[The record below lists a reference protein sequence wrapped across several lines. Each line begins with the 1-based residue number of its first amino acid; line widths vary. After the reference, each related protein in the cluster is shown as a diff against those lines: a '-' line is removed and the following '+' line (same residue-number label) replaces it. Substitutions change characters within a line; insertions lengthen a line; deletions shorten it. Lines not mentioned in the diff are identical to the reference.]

1 MFKVFLFLFSLFA
14 MCTAFPVEKTVF
26 EAYLHRF
33 DGETVPYPP
42 RFMKVLVLFSADTTK
57 EDRDAFL
64 AGLEEV
70 RLRHQKDYHELV
82 RKWWEIRETESEKDR
97 DEDAWDRFTLEQ
109 EFERDFY
116 HNPWFL
122 KLVDVQMVRTDKAF
136 FPSENAGP
144 VFDPRND
151 LSSPLWDLN
160 SLDARGW
167 GIRSELWS
175 DFWIAEGPI
184 FADAEALIVVA
195 SDRISAAVNQMI
207 QDGSFTAPL
216 KNDVVVLFAGVSSFD
231 ESVREPTKS
240 EDKHEDEHEDELED
254 DEVGSDDAIKSAK
267 APYAFS
273 IRHSPDPWPNTE
285 LALSVFPKTKKVILL
300 TPPLFSQKPGNGVPG
315 RTDLLWNE
323 EKEASFRAK
332 LGPGKTLKTIPMSE
346 VDEAEDIAE
355 MKKWFAASVKA
366 EIQPDTVIV
375 SMSSVERGADPASWL
390 PEKFSA
396 CPVFADTVPVHPS
409 SVGGFC
415 RSMEK
420 LGVQAAE
427 LLEQLDDD
435 SLTNNKL
442 PPSVL
447 EDDDLWLNEVALKRY
462 GLKADDFP
470 DSAILMDTNSNQK
483 PRIRI
488 YSSWSKKRIALLLA
502 ANAAVLFGLYLF
514 ALLSIR
520 AAKRKRKID
529 EMIYG
534 ALPVRVM
541 AVDRDGRIIARHK
554 QYGEVEQEGEFPW
567 KNIEDVP
574 WLRDIHALDYVRE
587 AFDSGKTVVRRLEV
601 DGQHRIVVLS
611 RTTSSVL
618 GRPVVIAVSSDA
630 PGRTSPPL
638 K

>member
-1 MFKVFLFLFSLFA
+1 MFKVFLFLFALFA
-14 MCTAFPVEKTVF
+14 AWTAFPVEKTVF

-42 RFMKVLVLFSADTTK
+42 RFQKVLVLFSADTTK

-70 RLRHQKDYHELV
+70 RLRHLKDYHELV
-82 RKWWEIRETESEKDR
+82 RKWWEIRETESKKDW
-97 DEDAWDRFTLEQ
+97 DEAAWERFTLEQ

-136 FPSENAGP
+136 FPLENAGP

-184 FADAEALIVVA
+184 FADAEALLVVA

-240 EDKHEDEHEDELED
+240 EDKPEDEFEDEFED
-254 DEVGSDDAIKSAK
+254 DEVDADGAIDPAK

-273 IRHSPDPWPNTE
+273 IRHPADPWPNTE

-300 TPPLFSQKPGNGVPG
+300 TPPLFSRKAGGGAPG

-323 EKEASFRAK
+323 EKEAAFRAK
-332 LGPGKTLKTIPMSE
+332 LGPGKTLKTIPMPE
-346 VDEAEDIAE
+346 VDEADDIAE

-375 SMSSVERGADPASWL
+375 SMSSVERGPDPASWL

-427 LLEQLDDD
+427 LLEQLAEAP
-435 SLTNNKL
+435 LNENRL
-442 PPSVL
+442 PPFVL
-447 EDDDLWLNEVALKRY
+447 ENDELWLNEAALKRY
-462 GLKADDFP
+462 GLNADSFP
-470 DSAILMDTNSNQK
+470 DTAILMDPSSNRK
-483 PRIRI
+483 PRIRF
-488 YSSWSKKRIALLLA
+488 YASWSKKRIALLLA
-502 ANAAVLFGLYLF
+502 ANAAVLFALYLF
-514 ALLSIR
+514 ALVSIR
-520 AAKRKRKID
+520 AAKRKRRID

-534 ALPVRVM
+534 ALPVRVTVM
-541 AVDRDGRIIARHK
+541 DRDGRIIARHK

-567 KNIEDVP
+567 ENIEDVP
-574 WLRDIHALDYVRE
+574 WLRDIHALDHVRE
-587 AFDSGKTVVRRLEV
+587 AFDSGKTIVRKLEI
-601 DGQHRIVVLS
+601 DGQRRIVVLS
-611 RTTSSVL
+611 RTSSDIL
-618 GRPVVIAVSSDA
+618 GRPVVIAVSSDS